1 MDDKRSFRPMRRV
14 PPVNEQAQGNL
25 QEEWMLRSISA
36 LNTIAA
42 AAMALSAWATTAQA
56 ADATKVALVPG
67 GPHPYFA
74 AWEKA
79 GQDAMKDFNLGAA
92 DYRVPQKW
100 ELSLQNS
107 LLESLLSQGY
117 NAFLVFPGDPVGSNS
132 TVQELTENGA
142 PVIATAGCLKEPTT
156 ASFCFGTDTG
166 NSAYLGTK
174 ELIKAMG
181 GKGRIAHFTGFLV
194 DPNTQLRMDAVEKAA
209 KETNGAV
216 SVVQVIADIDAPEPA
231 EEKISA
237 YLAAHAGDVDGIV
250 TTAWVPAVVSANAL
264 RKIGDKRIKMVGI
277 DHDEVVL
284 KAIKDG
290 YVDGTM
296 LQNPYG
302 QGFIGSY
309 ALDKLRHGCKV
320 KADAPFKTITLTNRF
335 IDSGTVYADKNAV
348 DDYVAS
354 MQAITKKI
362 FADFEKTYLTCS

>member
-1 MDDKRSFRPMRRV
+1 MPRS
-14 PPVNEQAQGNL
+14 Q
-25 QEEWMLRSISA
+25 SA
-36 LNTIAA
+36 LKMLAA
-42 AAMALSAWATTAQA
+42 AGLALAGWAAPAAA

-79 GQDAMKDFNLGAA
+79 GQDAMKDFKLGAA

-100 ELSLQNS
+100 ELSQQNS

-132 TVQELTENGA
+132 TVSELTENGA

-156 ASFCFGTDTG
+156 ALFCFGTDTG

-181 GKGRIAHFTGFLV
+181 GKGRIAHFAGFLV
-194 DPNTQLRMDAVEKAA
+194 DPNTQLRIDAVEKAA

-216 SVVQVIADIDAPEPA
+216 KVVQVITDIDAPEPA
-231 EEKISA
+231 EEKINA

-250 TTAWVPAVVSANAL
+250 TTAWVPAVVAANAL

-290 YVDGTM
+290 FVNGTM

-302 QGFIGSY
+302 QGYIGSY
-309 ALDKLRHGCKV
+309 ALDRIRNGCKV
-320 KADAPFKTITLTNRF
+320 KADAPFKTIALTNRF
-335 IDSGTVYADKNAV
+335 IDSGTVYADKDAV
-348 DDYVAS
+348 DNYVGS

-362 FADFEKTYLTCS
+362 FADFASTYLTCP